1 MDSMPTTFS
10 RAFALAAAVLLPA
23 GPLLLA
29 GPFLLAGPL
38 LLARPLLAAGR
49 VDVPIRQ
56 IVLPDGNPR
65 YSVPVTVGDGPPV
78 EAALDTGSFGL
89 RILKAATAPGQ
100 YQATDLH
107 RSYAFGGGAEFKGVL
122 ARGVVGVGDARTAG
136 PVLFHLVET
145 VGCVDGRPACAASKV
160 KPADYRIAGDGYP
173 GQGYSAI
180 LGLSLRRAAAQDSAQ
195 NPLTAAGPRSWIVVL
210 PRPGEAAPGHLIID
224 PDEAD
229 RAGFTAV
236 KLPPAA
242 EASGGR
248 LAGFADTALPGC
260 LVEEGDGQRF
270 CGPSLLDTGAPGLSV
285 ATDTVTGPK
294 PWGAGRHARIE
305 IGGPDGPASLPF
317 TSGADYASRV
327 VLHPRRGPAGG
338 ADLSFGSLPY
348 LTYAVLYDAD
358 AGTVG
363 FRRRD
368 PAAP

>member
-23 GPLLLA
+23 GPLQ
-29 GPFLLAGPL
+29 
-38 LLARPLLAAGR
+38 AAGR
-49 VDVPIRQ
+49 VDVPIHQ
-56 IVLPDGNPR
+56 TVLPDGNPR
-65 YSVPVTVGDGPPV
+65 YSVPVTLGDGAPV

-122 ARGVVGVGDARTAG
+122 ARGVIGVGDARTAG
-136 PVLFHLVET
+136 PVLFHLVES
-145 VGCVDGRPACAASKV
+145 VGCVEGRPACAASKV
-160 KPADYRIAGDGYP
+160 KAADYRIAGDGYP

-180 LGLSLRRAAAQDSAQ
+180 LGLSLRRAAAEDSAQ
-195 NPLTAAGPRSWIVVL
+195 NPLTAAGPRSWIVLL

-260 LVEEGDGQRF
+260 LIEDNDGQRF

-285 ATDTVTGPK
+285 ATDTVTGPR

-305 IGGPDGPASLPF
+305 IDGAGGPVSLPF

-348 LTYAVLYDAD
+348 LTYAVLYDAE

-363 FRRRD
+363 FKKRD